1 VAQLSTLG
9 GITHHK
15 KHTSMKKQ
23 ITSYV
28 MKNIII
34 IGVMAV
40 LTLLTS
46 CERKNVIN
54 QNNSVVADTK
64 HNVAASRVVGY
75 AIADTSKST
84 NIIFTITEIWK
95 GENEGSA
102 FGITNGTQ
110 IRYQSPDTEYRPDAA
125 IVIFPKLDGNLE
137 SRSLTFVYQGKMC
150 GMSVQEF
157 KTKIGL

>member
-1 VAQLSTLG
+1 
-9 GITHHK
+9 
-15 KHTSMKKQ
+15 MKKQ

-28 MKNIII
+28 MNNIII

-40 LTLLTS
+40 LTLLTG
-46 CERKNVIN
+46 CGKKDVISNN
-54 QNNSVVADTK
+54 QNDSIVADTK
-64 HNVAASRVVGY
+64 HAVATSRVVGY

-84 NIIFTITEIWK
+84 NMIFTITEIWK
-95 GENEGSA
+95 GTNEGSA

-110 IRYQSPDTEYRPDAA
+110 IRYQSPDPDTKYLPDAA

>member
-1 VAQLSTLG
+1 
-9 GITHHK
+9 
-15 KHTSMKKQ
+15 
-23 ITSYV
+23 
-28 MKNIII
+28 
-34 IGVMAV
+34 MAA
-40 LTLLTS
+40 LTFLTS
-46 CERKNVIN
+46 CEKKN

-64 HNVAASRVVGY
+64 HNVATSRVVGY

-125 IVIFPKLDGNLE
+125 IAIFPKLDGNLE
-137 SRSLTFVYQGKMC
+137 SRSLTFVYKGKMC